1 MAITAATKLSDF
13 EGFIN
18 PEEAAPIF
26 DDAVRQSVV
35 QQLVRRVPL
44 PISGAAIPVVTTKP
58 TANWVAEGG
67 TKPATAA
74 GLGLVTLEPKKL
86 AAIAVMSAEVVR
98 ANPGGYSQTLR
109 RELAGAFATAFDYA
123 SLHNLGGNGTGS
135 GPFEHYIGETDKA
148 VDIGTASASTGGVYK
163 DIVSGLSALV
173 NDGKKLTGFAFD
185 TVTEPLFLGS
195 VDTAGRPLFVDTPL
209 EDTTSVVTPGRLIGR
224 RAFIGD
230 GVEAGDVVGFGG
242 DWSKAAWGV
251 VGGISFRVSTEATV
265 TINGELTSL
274 FEKNLVAVLAEAEY
288 GFNVADVDA
297 FVAYEIAGS

>member
-1 MAITAATKLSDF
+1 MAISAATKLSDF
-13 EGFIN
+13 EGFIY

-26 DDAVRQSVV
+26 DDAQRQSVV

-67 TKPATAA
+67 TKPATGA

-86 AAIAVMSAEVVR
+86 AAIAVISAEVVR

-123 SLHNLGGNGTGS
+123 ALHNLGGDGTGT
-135 GPFEHYIGETDKA
+135 GPFEHYIGETSKS
-148 VDIGTASASTGGVYK
+148 VSLGSSSASEGGVYK
-163 DIVSGLSALV
+163 DIVNGLSELV
-173 NDGKKLTGFAFD
+173 ESGKKLNGFAFD
-185 TVTEPLFLGS
+185 SVAEPLFLGN
-195 VDTAGRPLFVDTPL
+195 VDTSGHPLFTDTPL
-209 EDTTSVVTPGRLIGR
+209 DETTSVVTPGRLIGR

-230 GVEAGDVVGFGG
+230 GVAADDVIGFGG

-265 TINGELTSL
+265 TINGQLTSL

-297 FVAYEIAGS
+297 FVAYTQGS